1 MSDIFG
7 TSVSSV
13 SNENFKI
20 NVSDSGSY
28 IDLGSYHVPT
38 SSSYSNINSNW
49 GQKISGSFI
58 DSRSN
63 RAFTNG
69 KIINLEIIAL
79 IGPIGSGKDYR
90 ALKLESEGYTKISF
104 ADYLRQTCW
113 NTLWWK
119 PENDLEYREF
129 KKNPIG
135 PAQISGREFMFSIEG
150 LLKKAYGNNVFI
162 EKTISHMIYHFHDKF
177 VISDLRFIEEYNKL
191 KEVFE
196 NIKIVFCNYKSDEYE
211 LRDVPSEKLA
221 KRFAEIGYADGSE
234 LTQKDFDNM
243 WAEPETML

>member
-1 MSDIFG
+1 MNDIYG
-7 TSVSSV
+7 TS
-13 SNENFKI
+13 
-20 NVSDSGSY
+20 SGNY
-28 IDLGSYHVPT
+28 IDLSSYHAT
-38 SSSYSNINSNW
+38 TSYSNINSNW
-49 GQKISGSFI
+49 GHSFSGSFI
-58 DSRSN
+58 DSKSN

-69 KIINLEIIAL
+69 KIINVEIIAL

-90 ALKLESEGYTKISF
+90 AKKLESEGYTKVSF

-113 NTLWWK
+113 DILWWK
-119 PENDLEYREF
+119 PNSDLEYREF

-150 LLKKAYGNNVFI
+150 LLKKSFGSNVFI
-162 EKTISHMIYHFHDKF
+162 EKTISHMIYHYHNKF

-196 NIKIVFCNYKSDEYE
+196 SVKVIFCNYKSNEYE
-211 LRDVPSEKLA
+211 LKNTPSEKLA
-221 KRFAEIGYADGSE
+221 KRFAEIGYVDGSE

-243 WAEPETML
+243 WAEPETLL